1 MDEIEEEQV
10 VAKKRG
16 RPPKKPVAGPPTQ
29 DEAVKDIVKK
39 KRAANFP
46 QLIENKVASSD
57 VQKWLNSVLRWYGRE
72 LVKSDDECAERLQE
86 FFQVLSE
93 TGELPSVEKMALA
106 LGTTRMSLWNWEN
119 GIQCSPRRQHMIKQ
133 AKEMLAAMD
142 ADLVSNNK
150 IPQVTYIFR
159 AKNFF
164 GMKDQTDVVITPN
177 NPVGAEVPEEELR
190 KRIAGDVVI
199 DKDAIEADYHE

>member
-1 MDEIEEEQV
+1 MNNIAEEQIV
-10 VAKKRG
+10 KRKPG
-16 RPPKKPVAGPPTQ
+16 RPRKNPLPEPPTQ
-29 DEAVKDIVKK
+29 DEAIKDIVKK
-39 KRAANFP
+39 KRDSLP
-46 QLIENKVASSD
+46 QIIENKVASAD
-57 VQKWLNSVLRWYGRE
+57 VQKSLNSVLRWYGRE
-72 LVKSDDECAERLQE
+72 IVKSDDECAERLQE
-86 FFQVLSE
+86 FFKVLAE

-106 LGTTRMSLWNWEN
+106 LGTTRQSLWNWEN
-119 GIQCSPRRQHMIKQ
+119 GNQCSPRRQHMIKQ

-199 DKDAIEADYHE
+199 DKDAIEAEFHE

>member
-1 MDEIEEEQV
+1 MQ
-10 VAKKRG
+10 KKRG
-16 RPPKKPVAGPPTQ
+16 RPRKNPLPPPQDPPTQ
-29 DEAVKDIVKK
+29 DEAIKDIVKK
-39 KRAANFP
+39 KNRGAPPVQA
-46 QLIENKVASSD
+46 LENRVASAD
-57 VQKWLNSVLRWYGRE
+57 VQKSLKSVLRWYGRDF
-72 LVKSDDECAERLQE
+72 VKTDEECAERLQE

-106 LGTTRMSLWNWEN
+106 LGTTRQSIWNWEN
-119 GIQCSPRRQHMIKQ
+119 GIKCSPARQQMIKQ

-177 NPVGAEVPEEELR
+177 NPIGAEVPEEELR

-199 DKDAIEADYHE
+199 DKDAIDAEYHE